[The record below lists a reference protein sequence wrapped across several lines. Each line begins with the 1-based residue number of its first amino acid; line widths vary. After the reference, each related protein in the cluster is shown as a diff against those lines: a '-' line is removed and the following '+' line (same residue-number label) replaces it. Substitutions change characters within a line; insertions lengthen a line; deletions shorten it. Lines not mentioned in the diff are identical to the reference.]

1 MSSKEIMCAEDFDR
15 VFNVRLA
22 EKCCA
27 NCKHGDCEYEG
38 EATCSHPKR
47 NDGGQSYEEGEL
59 AQKYYSYNAC
69 QCNVCDLWEAK
80 GETDVTK

>member
-15 VFNVRLA
+15 IFNVRLA

-27 NCKHGDCEYEG
+27 NCKHSKCEYEG
-38 EATCSHPKR
+38 CATCSHPKR
-47 NDGGQSYEEGEL
+47 NDGGYTYEEGET

-80 GETDVTK
+80 GETE

>member
-1 MSSKEIMCAEDFDR
+1 MSSKEIMCAEDFER
-15 VFNVRLA
+15 VFNMRLA

-38 EATCSHPKR
+38 DATCSHPKR

>member
-1 MSSKEIMCAEDFDR
+1 MSSKEIMCAEDFER

-38 EATCSHPKR
+38 GATCSHPKR
-47 NDGGQSYEEGEL
+47 NDGGRSYEEGEV
-59 AQKYYSYNAC
+59 AQKYYSYNVC

-80 GETDVTK
+80 GATDEQK

>member
-1 MSSKEIMCAEDFDR
+1 MSSKEIMCAEDFDHI
-15 VFNVRLA
+15 FNVRLS

-27 NCKHGDCEYEG
+27 NCKHGDREFEG

-47 NDGGQSYEEGEL
+47 NDGGRAYEEGEL
-59 AQKYYSYNAC
+59 AQKYYSYNAR

-80 GETDVTK
+80 GEK